1 MASVDGEAELA
12 NCLYRVSSI
21 TGNLVVEILLDWPC
35 LSLETRV
42 DVGLEFGGN
51 TIVIGRLLLLLRIS
65 ASIISAWNMNRV
77 GNQRM
82 PPVRDDVRPNVK
94 VSGTLRQ
101 GTVRCTISNGA
112 MRCLAA
118 TGPIRPTS

>member
-1 MASVDGEAELA
+1 VASVDGEAELA

-42 DVGLEFGGN
+42 DVSLEFGGN
-51 TIVIGRLLLLLRIS
+51 TIVSGRLLLLSRIS
-65 ASIISAWNMNRV
+65 TAITSAWNMNRV

-82 PPVRDDVRPNVK
+82 PPVLDDVRPNLLA
-94 VSGTLRQ
+94 LR
-101 GTVRCTISNGA
+101 RNEA
-112 MRCLAA
+112 PA
-118 TGPIRPTS
+118 